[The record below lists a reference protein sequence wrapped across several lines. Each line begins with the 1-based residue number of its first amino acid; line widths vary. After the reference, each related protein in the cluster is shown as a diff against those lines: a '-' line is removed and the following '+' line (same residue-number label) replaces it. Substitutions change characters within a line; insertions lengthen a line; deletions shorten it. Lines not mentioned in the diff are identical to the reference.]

1 MSAGGTKKLTAKV
14 TPKKNVY
21 KKVVWTSSNKKVATV
36 TSKGVVKGLREGSA
50 KITAS
55 AVDGSKKK
63 ASVTVKVGAGIAS
76 ISAVRK
82 NVIRVILTGKKAL
95 SATDFQV
102 QTRSGVSSTKYLTKH
117 VESVT
122 TNDQKI
128 YDITLKEQIYAT
140 VYLKATI
147 SALQTNKLLN
157 HIRQYFRYGDI
168 KYRGLICRITEDRKT
183 ANSNNLKLQF
193 NYRRL

>member
-21 KKVVWTSSNKKVATV
+21 KKVVWTSSNKKVAAV

-76 ISAVRK
+76 VSADVYKRQVPLRSAQVRGSP
-82 NVIRVILTGKKAL
+82 NLLRHSRLTNA
-95 SATDFQV
+95 
-102 QTRSGVSSTKYLTKH
+102 
-117 VESVT
+117 
-122 TNDQKI
+122 
-128 YDITLKEQIYAT
+128 
-140 VYLKATI
+140 
-147 SALQTNKLLN
+147 
-157 HIRQYFRYGDI
+157 
-168 KYRGLICRITEDRKT
+168 
-183 ANSNNLKLQF
+183 
-193 NYRRL
+193 